1 MIIPYYSR
9 ACLMLD
15 SNATSNSVT
24 VENNMASRVIILV
37 VLLAARFAVL
47 VGYSITRLFFNEGNN
62 D

>member
-1 MIIPYYSR
+1 
-9 ACLMLD
+9 MLD